1 VHVRVDD
8 DGKTHIEHVVEADKV
23 REVLD
28 YVEYDRGDLVGRVQ
42 TAISIAEER
51 GDLTPEESE
60 QLLQRYEAALEE
72 TTYLSRD

>member
-8 DGKTHIEHVVEADKV
+8 DGKTHIEHVVQGDKV

-28 YVEYDRGDLVGRVQ
+28 YVEYDRADLVACVQ
-42 TAISIAEER
+42 TAIEVARER
-51 GDLTPEESE
+51 GDLSPEES
-60 QLLQRYEAALEE
+60 QALLQRYEDALEE